1 MRSFFDICHQRVRHG
16 LVLVMLVFAGGVA
29 PGAASAASPYP
40 AGATRPLRVAKV
52 SEFARGAA
60 APTGGSSV
68 PASGSAKSKS
78 KKHAKPKPK
87 PVLHG
92 DPARALLAFE
102 AMQHNFYIP
111 GSGLYKGEPF
121 SFLWPFS
128 QALAATVTMRHVNG
142 VSRIPGLSGALSREL
157 SARLIGLRSYLDI
170 DNSGAP
176 EGTFTSSL
184 AAFDGTVAPPTG
196 PGGAKYYDDNE
207 WVGIELVRMYAL
219 THSTAALGSA
229 EAIMAFV
236 MAGWDTDP
244 EHVCPGGIP
253 FSNSSENN
261 ERNTVTGGPG
271 AELAV
276 RLFQLTGNV
285 AYLQFAEQAYNW
297 VRTCLLQPGG
307 LYADHIGAHGAV
319 ARVYWSYNQ
328 GAMIGAGTLLYQA
341 TQNSAYLYQARQTAQ
356 VALAYYTP
364 ERLGSEIPFFV
375 SVYFRNMLYLD
386 SVTHDPPG
394 PKLAQPYVDYA
405 WQHLRLSD
413 NLFVFGSPPS
423 SQLLVQAAIVQ
434 IYGLLSSSP
443 STYF

>member
-1 MRSFFDICHQRVRHG
+1 MRFIFDTCHPRVRLG
-16 LVLVMLVFAGGVA
+16 FVLVALGFAGILA
-29 PGAASAASPYP
+29 PAAASASSPYP
-40 AGATRPLRVAKV
+40 AGATRPLRVAKP
-52 SEFARGAA
+52 SEFAHAAA
-60 APTGGSSV
+60 APTRGSSA
-68 PASGSAKSKS
+68 PPGSASKAKA

-87 PVLHG
+87 PALHG
-92 DPARALLAFE
+92 NPARALLAFE

-111 GSGLYKGEPF
+111 GSGLYQGEPF

-128 QALAATVTMRHVNG
+128 QALAATVTMSHVSG
-142 VSRIPGLSGALSREL
+142 ISRIPGLPSALSHEL
-157 SARLIGLRSYLDI
+157 SARLVGLRSYLDVN
-170 DNSGAP
+170 NSGAP

-207 WVGIELVRMYAL
+207 WIGIELVRIYQL
-219 THSTAALGSA
+219 THSSAALGSA
-229 EAIMAFV
+229 QAIMAFV

-276 RLFQLTGNV
+276 RLYQLTGNV

-297 VRTCLLQPGG
+297 VRTCLLQANG
-307 LYADHIGAHGAV
+307 LYADHIGAHGTV

-328 GAMIGAGTLLYQA
+328 GSMIGAGALLYQA
-341 TQNSAYLYQARQTAQ
+341 TGNSAYLYQARQTAKF
-356 VALAYYTP
+356 ALAYYTP
-364 ERLGSEIPFFV
+364 ERLGSELPFFV
-375 SVYFRNMLYLD
+375 SVYFRNILYLD
-386 SVTHDPPG
+386 SITHDPPG
-394 PKLAQPYVDYA
+394 SRLAQPYVDYA
-405 WQHLRLSD
+405 WQHLRLTG

-423 SQLLVQAAIVQ
+423 SQLLVQSAIVQ
-434 IYGLLSSSP
+434 IYGMLSSSP
-443 STYF
+443 STFF